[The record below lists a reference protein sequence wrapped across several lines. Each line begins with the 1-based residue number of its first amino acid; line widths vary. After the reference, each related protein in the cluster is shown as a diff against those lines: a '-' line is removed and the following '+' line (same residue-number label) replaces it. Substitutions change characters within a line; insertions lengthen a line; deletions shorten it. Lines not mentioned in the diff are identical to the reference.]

1 MRNSIPFYKMV
12 ASGNDFVVVDNRR
25 GVVKD
30 AVTFTRK
37 ICRPH
42 QDVGADGVLLFESSK
57 KANFKMRILNPDGSE
72 ATACGNGFRCIALY
86 AHDILKY
93 SSRMN
98 FESGSG
104 LIEAEV
110 GVGENVKV
118 QLVKP
123 RVFEMDAVLEV
134 SKRRLHYAFLD
145 TGVPHVVILVDGIE
159 KVDVFE
165 MGKAIRNHPRF
176 QPFGT
181 NVNFVEVKNKKEIA
195 VRTYE
200 RGVESETLACGT
212 GSTASAVVSVLKG
225 HIESP
230 ASVLTK
236 SGEKLRIDIRRKA
249 DEITKVFLEGKA
261 QFVYKGEY
269 FL

>member
-1 MRNSIPFYKMV
+1 MKNSIPFYKMV

-25 GVVKD
+25 GIVKD
-30 AVTFTRK
+30 AVAFTRE

-42 QDVGADGVLLFESSK
+42 QGAGADGVLLFENSK
-57 KANFKMRILNPDGSE
+57 KANFKMRILNLDGSE
-72 ATACGNGFRCIALY
+72 PAACGNGFRCIALY
-86 AHDILKY
+86 AHNILKY

-110 GVGENVKV
+110 GQKEQIKV
-118 QLVKP
+118 QLIKP
-123 RVFEMDAVLEV
+123 RVFEMDSVVEV
-134 SKRRLHYAFLD
+134 RKQRLRYAFLD
-145 TGVPHVVILVDGIE
+145 TGVPHAVIFTEDLG

-165 MGKAIRNHPRF
+165 TGRAIRHHTHF

-181 NVNFVEVKNKKEIA
+181 NVNFVEVRGKKEIA

-200 RGVESETLACGT
+200 RGVENETLACGT
-212 GSTASAVVSVLKG
+212 GSVASAVISVRKG
-225 HIESP
+225 HVEAP
-230 ASVLTK
+230 VTVLTK
-236 SGEKLRIDIRRKA
+236 SGEKLRIDIQKKG

>member
-1 MRNSIPFYKMV
+1 MKHSIPFYKMV

-25 GVVKD
+25 GIVKD
-30 AVTFTRK
+30 AVAFTRE

-42 QDVGADGVLLFESSK
+42 QGVGADGVLLFENSK
-57 KANFKMRILNPDGSE
+57 KANFKMRILNLDGSE
-72 ATACGNGFRCIALY
+72 AAACGNGFRCIALY

-110 GVGENVKV
+110 GQKDQIKV

-123 RVFEMDAVLEV
+123 RIFEMEGALEAR
-134 SKRRLHYAFLD
+134 KRRIPFIFLD
-145 TGVPHVVILVDGIE
+145 TGVPHVVIFTEDLE

-165 MGKAIRNHPRF
+165 TGKSIRNHAHF

-181 NVNFVEVKNKKEIA
+181 NVNFVEVKSKKEIA

-200 RGVESETLACGT
+200 RGVENETLACGT
-212 GSTASAVVSVLKG
+212 GSTASAVASALKG
-225 HIESP
+225 LVEP
-230 ASVLTK
+230 PVSVLTK
-236 SGEKLRIDIRRKA
+236 SGEKLRIDMQRKGG
-249 DEITKVFLEGKA
+249 EVTKVFLEGKA

>member
-1 MRNSIPFYKMV
+1 MKNSIPFYKMV

-25 GVVKD
+25 GIVKD
-30 AVTFTRK
+30 AVAFTRQV
-37 ICRPH
+37 CRLH
-42 QDVGADGVLLFESSK
+42 QGAGADGVLLFESSK
-57 KANFKMRILNPDGSE
+57 KANFKMRIINCDGSE
-72 ATACGNGFRCIALY
+72 AAACGNGFRCIALY
-86 AHDILKY
+86 AHEILKY

-110 GVGENVKV
+110 GQKDLIRV
-118 QLVKP
+118 QLIKP
-123 RVFEMDAVLEV
+123 RVFEIDGAVDVCGHKL
-134 SKRRLHYAFLD
+134 RYAFLD
-145 TGVPHVVILVDGIE
+145 TGVPHAVIFTEELE

-165 MGKAIRNHPRF
+165 TGKAIRNHARF

-181 NVNFVEVKNKKEIA
+181 NVNFVKVKSKKEIE

-200 RGVESETLACGT
+200 RGVENETLACGT

-225 HIESP
+225 YGEP
-230 ASVLTK
+230 PVTVLTR
-236 SGEKLRIDIRRKA
+236 SGERLRIDMQRKG
-249 DEITKVFLEGKA
+249 DEIAKVFLVGKA

-269 FL
+269 Y

>member
-1 MRNSIPFYKMV
+1 MKTSIPFYKMV

-30 AVTFTRK
+30 AVAFSRE
-37 ICRPH
+37 ICRLH
-42 QDVGADGVLLFESSK
+42 LGAGADGVLLFENSQ
-57 KANFKMRILNPDGSE
+57 KANFKMRILNSDGSE
-72 ATACGNGFRCIALY
+72 AAACGNGFRCIALY

-110 GVGENVKV
+110 AQKNLVKV

-123 RVFEMDAVLEV
+123 RVFEMDGVIEV
-134 SKRRLHYAFLD
+134 RKHRLHYAFLD
-145 TGVPHVVILVDGIE
+145 TGVPHAVIFVEGLG
-159 KVDVFE
+159 KVEVFE
-165 MGKAIRNHPRF
+165 TGKAIRNHAHF

-200 RGVESETLACGT
+200 RGVENETLACGT

-225 HIESP
+225 YAESP
-230 ASVLTK
+230 VQVLTQ
-236 SGEKLRIDIRRKA
+236 SGEKLRIEMQRKGN
-249 DEITKVFLEGKA
+249 EITKVFLEGKA
-261 QFVYKGEY
+261 EFVYKAEY
-269 FL
+269 FS

>member
-1 MRNSIPFYKMV
+1 MQDKIPFYKMV

-25 GVVKD
+25 QVIKD
-30 AVTFTRK
+30 ATAFART

-42 QDVGADGVLLFESSK
+42 VGAVADGLLLFEGSK

-72 ATACGNGFRCIALY
+72 AAACGNGFRCIVLY
-86 AHDILKY
+86 AHEVLKY
-93 SSRMN
+93 SSSMR

-104 LIEAEV
+104 VIEGHV
-110 GVGENVKV
+110 GPKGSVKV

-123 RVFEMDAVLEV
+123 RIFETDSVIEV
-134 SKRRLHYAFLD
+134 RGHRLHYSFLD
-145 TGVPHVVILVDGIE
+145 TGVPHTVIFVEGLP
-159 KVDVFE
+159 KVDVVE
-165 MGKAIRNHPRF
+165 IGKAIRHHTHF

-181 NVNFVEVKNKKEIA
+181 NVNFVEVKSRKEIA

-200 RGVESETLACGT
+200 RGVEDETLACGT
-212 GSTASAVVSVLKG
+212 GSTASAIISVLKG
-225 HIESP
+225 YAEP
-230 ASVLTK
+230 CVSVLTK
-236 SGEKLRIDIRRKA
+236 GGEKLRIEMHKKGP
-249 DEITKVFLEGKA
+249 EIEKVFLEGKA